1 MEEEDAREYSSDSE
15 DEAPINIVGNIPLEW
30 YDEFDHIGWTAS
42 GEKVIPK
49 ERPNAID
56 EMIRRS
62 TDPDWWRRIY
72 DKLSGE
78 FRTITPEDFEM
89 IERIR
94 SGKVAL
100 KDYELYLPWKE
111 KEFPDKIHP
120 VSNVMKSKAAF
131 QPPRSDIVRIM
142 KIQAAI
148 RRGEMEKEESESD
161 DEAIDIW
168 SGEYQVRAQKR
179 RGRRAPKEKPPTTD
193 DSYHPESGPGR
204 LFDVP
209 GYDKFLKERF
219 DRCQDLYLC
228 PREMRVRVPD
238 TAAELLPELPDL
250 EELKPYPTAECVRFV
265 GHTGR
270 VRSVDINSTG
280 ALLVS
285 GGGEGVVKVWEL
297 QTGWCIKTFNLAEM
311 AGNEAEVA
319 SVSFCKGNKSLIA
332 ACCGNRAF
340 VIRLREQDG
349 ELPPEGENVT
359 HVNENIAMIKSSRV
373 NKYRQ
378 CTFSPNGT
386 FLALLGESKLV
397 YIYNTNTWDFR
408 TPITSAKS
416 YIQCVQFHP
425 SKPRF
430 FVATQHHILLYDLV
444 ERAKILQL
452 RPLVKWISSIDVHPR
467 GDHVIAGSFDGRGFW
482 FDTELQVEPFKVL
495 RNHSGAVRDVA
506 YSRRFPLFATASDDT
521 KIDVWHGAVFDDLVT
536 NPRIVPVKE
545 LSGHVNNGILGVL
558 AIVWHP
564 TQPWLISAGADHSIR
579 LWC

>member
-1 MEEEDAREYSSDSE
+1 MEEEDAREYSVDSE
-15 DEAPINIVGNIPLEW
+15 DEAPVNIVGNIPLEW

-72 DKLSGE
+72 DRLSGE

-94 SGKVAL
+94 TGKVAL
-100 KDYELYLPWKE
+100 KDFELYLPFHE
-111 KEFPDKIHP
+111 KENPDKIHP
-120 VSNVMKSKAAF
+120 VTNGMKSKAAF
-131 QPPRSDIVRIM
+131 QPPRSDIVRVM
-142 KIQAAI
+142 QIQAAI
-148 RRGEMEKEESESD
+148 RRGEYEQEESESD
-161 DEAIDIW
+161 DENIDIW
-168 SGEYQVRAQKR
+168 SSEYQVQAQKR
-179 RGRRAPKEKPPTTD
+179 RGRRAPKEKPPMTD

-209 GYDKFLKERF
+209 GYDKFLRERF
-219 DRCQDLYLC
+219 DRCRDLYLC

-238 TAAELLPELPDL
+238 TSAELLPELPDL

-280 ALLVS
+280 ALMVS
-285 GGGEGVVKVWEL
+285 GGGEGVLKLWEL

-311 AGNEAEVA
+311 AGNTGEVS

-332 ACCGNRAF
+332 ACCGNTAF

-349 ELPPEGENVT
+349 ELPPEGENVR
-359 HVNENIAMIKSSRV
+359 HVDENIAMITSHRV
-373 NKYRQ
+373 HKYRQ

-430 FVATQHHILLYDLV
+430 FVATQHHILVYDLV
-444 ERAKILQL
+444 ERQKLLQL
-452 RPLVKWISSIDVHPR
+452 RPLVRWISSIDVHPR

-495 RNHSGAVRDVA
+495 RNHEGAVRDVA
-506 YSRRFPLFATASDDT
+506 FSRRFPLFATAADDT
-521 KIDVWHGAVFDDLVT
+521 KVDVWHGAVFDDLIT

-545 LSGHVNNGILGVL
+545 LSGHTKNGILGVL
-558 AIVWHP
+558 ALVWHP
-564 TQPWLISAGADHSIR
+564 TQPWLISAGADHTIR